1 MEKLWITGAKGR
13 VGSALCR
20 QLDRAHY
27 EVLAT
32 DRDVDITDREA
43 VGRFV
48 RANYPDVI
56 INCAALSDEAAC
68 EENPDQAFRVNAIG
82 ARNLA
87 AYAQKSQAKLIHLST
102 DDVFSKLSSRP
113 YNEFDTPCPRTVYGR
128 SKLAGERFVTT
139 LCTRYVIV
147 RSSWVYGIGR
157 DFVST
162 VLEAAADPDCPW
174 LMVPTDLSGCPTS
187 AEELAM
193 VLAEFIDNECL
204 GVYHAVCQGWCSR
217 YDFAKEILRCAHAED
232 KLDLHPTHTADAGA
246 TYSVLDN
253 MMLRLEGLR
262 QPREWREALQAY
274 IQRTAGRE

>member
-20 QLDRAHY
+20 QLDRTRY

-32 DRDVDITDREA
+32 DLDVDITDREA

-56 INCAALSDEAAC
+56 INCAGFSDETTC
-68 EENPDQAFRVNAIG
+68 EEDPDRAFRVNAIG

-87 AYAQKSQAKLIHLST
+87 ACAQKIQAKLIHLST
-102 DDVFSKLSSRP
+102 DDVFSKFSSHP
-113 YNEFDTPCPRTVYGR
+113 YNEFDAPCPRTVYGR

-147 RSSWVYGIGR
+147 RSSWVYGIGQ

-162 VLEAAADPDCPW
+162 VLAAAHDPNCPW

-187 AEELAM
+187 ADDLAM
-193 VLAEFIDNECL
+193 VLTEFIENECL
-204 GVYHAVCQGWCSR
+204 GVYHAVCRGWCSR

-232 KLDLHPTHTADAGA
+232 KLELHPTHTAEAGA
-246 TYSVLDN
+246 AYSVLDN

-262 QPREWREALQAY
+262 QPREWREALREY
-274 IQRTAGRE
+274 IEQTGGLE